1 MKSTVFVGTM
11 VTGCVGMS
19 TYVSSTSSKSSL
31 YSSVR
36 YDSKIRSSSSASSG
50 IVESRSFWSV
60 IGDPAVD
67 EAGVLRTSSG
77 VFGVVGGVASRVVE
91 VDSGSGCGSSVS
103 SNRKLDLLFVR
114 NCNTRVRRVCVIA

>member
-91 VDSGSGCGSSVS
+91 VDSGSG
-103 SNRKLDLLFVR
+103 
-114 NCNTRVRRVCVIA
+114 